1 MLDTLNIL
9 FETLYNFSGNF
20 VMLLGNGLDK
30 KIKQN
35 RLPKAFQIFTGQL
48 SNWHSYN
55 KIPTK
60 IHVQW
65 ESH

>member
-48 SNWHSYN
+48 SN
-55 KIPTK
+55 
-60 IHVQW
+60 
-65 ESH
+65 